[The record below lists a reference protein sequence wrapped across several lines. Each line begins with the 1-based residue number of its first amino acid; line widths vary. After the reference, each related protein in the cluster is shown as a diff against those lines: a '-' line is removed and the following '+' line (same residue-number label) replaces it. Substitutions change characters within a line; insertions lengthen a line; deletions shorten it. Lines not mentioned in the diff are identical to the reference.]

1 MAPTTP
7 RNPRNSSLAAWIL
20 WIAGTTVTAVT
31 AGCAEGPGDDAGV
44 SGEDAIFG
52 GIRDDDGRGGSN
64 VVALRVGSGGTFDL
78 CSGAVIAPN
87 IVLTARH
94 CVARTVSDAIS
105 CDEEGRS
112 ASGPQVDG
120 NFEPKD
126 IAVFV
131 GATPSF
137 SKTPSALVKTIVA
150 PEGDALCDSDIA
162 LVVLD
167 RDLEGVTPF
176 AVRFSAQ
183 ARLGEEIRAV
193 GYGKNDAKT
202 PMGTRFR
209 RENVPVLAI
218 GKGISPSKT
227 RLGPREFEVG
237 KSICEGDSGG
247 PAISELTGAI
257 IGVVSR
263 GGPCGDDFGHVYTS
277 TSGFEDLFDRAF
289 TAAGGRPIIEANT
302 PPADI
307 VAAPKASASSEQAPS
322 EPAAPKAGG
331 CAMSS
336 SSSTAPGAGLVALL
350 GLAVLGC
357 RRSKPRSR

>member
-1 MAPTTP
+1 MVRTTP
-7 RNPRNSSLAAWIL
+7 RNSRPSTLAAWIV
-20 WIAGTTVTAVT
+20 WIAGTTVTVAT
-31 AGCAEGPGDDAGV
+31 AGCAQPADDGAGEA
-44 SGEDAIFG
+44 SEDAIFG
-52 GIRDDDGRGGSN
+52 GVRDDDGRGGSN
-64 VVALRVGSGGTFDL
+64 VVALRVGNGGTFDL

-87 IVLTARH
+87 VVLTARH

-105 CDEEGRS
+105 CDENGRS
-112 ASGPQVDG
+112 ASGPQLAGDQAPEDV
-120 NFEPKD
+120 
-126 IAVFV
+126 AVFV

-137 SKTPSALVKTIVA
+137 SRTPSALVKTIIA

-162 LVVLD
+162 LLVLD
-167 RDLEGVTPF
+167 RNLEGVTPF
-176 AVRFSAQ
+176 AVRFAAQ

-227 RLGPREFEVG
+227 RLGPHEFEVG

-247 PAISELTGAI
+247 PAISELTGAV

-277 TSGFEDLFDRAF
+277 TAGFEDLFARAF
-289 TAAGGRPIIEANT
+289 TAAGDRPIVEANT
-302 PPADI
+302 PPED
-307 VAAPKASASSEQAPS
+307 VAAVPKASADPAPP
-322 EPAAPKAGG
+322 EPAPAPKAGG

-336 SSSTAPGAGLVALL
+336 SSRTAPGAGLFALIGLALL
-350 GLAVLGC
+350 GR
-357 RRSKPRSR
+357 RRSTPRAR